1 MTLTVTT
8 AITPV
13 GAPIFD
19 DPAAITAMALAHGS
33 TIPAGSSVVGITV
46 PIIHSD
52 QTGLAYHTRN
62 SGTEFIFNTGTLA
75 LTLRQEIHLSNAL
88 SPCARTIWHQH
99 ELKHTR
105 DNEQLMARMDRVL
118 RADQEFQDILVAPS
132 EWRPR
137 SRFNDT
143 QAAIQDIVRDVF
155 ERLTTAAAA
164 RTDSRQE
171 YRHVERQVR
180 IRCGHAVGRILR
192 QGMYGQGI
200 DIVQLALN
208 NEPTQLPLLKVDGEF
223 GPTTDARVRE
233 FQAQKNLIPPDGIV
247 GPNTRQALGI

>member
-13 GAPIFD
+13 GAPVFD
-19 DPAAITAMALAHGS
+19 DPATIASMALAQGS
-33 TIPAGSSVVGITV
+33 AIPAGSTVVGITV
-46 PIIHSD
+46 PVIRSD
-52 QTGLAYHTRN
+52 QTGLQYHTRN

-105 DNEQLMARMDRVL
+105 DNEQLMARMDREL

-132 EWRPR
+132 EWRAR
-137 SRFNDT
+137 NRFNDT
-143 QAAIQDIVRDVF
+143 QTAIQEIVRDVF

-180 IRCGHAVGRILR
+180 IRCGHSVSRILK

-208 NEPTQLPLLKVDGEF
+208 NEPTLLPLLKVDGVF
-223 GPTTDARVRE
+223 GPKTDARVRE
-233 FQAQKNLIPPDGIV
+233 FQAQKHLIPPDGIV
-247 GPNTRQALGI
+247 GPNTRRELGI